1 MAEMARSR
9 AEPSWAESE
18 MDRAE
23 RQVRWGRFIDD
34 DIDERPTNEH
44 ENEIKV

>member
-9 AEPSWAESE
+9 AEPSGAESE
-18 MDRAE
+18 MDRTE
-23 RQVRWGRFIDD
+23 RKVRSGRFIDD
-34 DIDERPTNEH
+34 DIDERSTNEH